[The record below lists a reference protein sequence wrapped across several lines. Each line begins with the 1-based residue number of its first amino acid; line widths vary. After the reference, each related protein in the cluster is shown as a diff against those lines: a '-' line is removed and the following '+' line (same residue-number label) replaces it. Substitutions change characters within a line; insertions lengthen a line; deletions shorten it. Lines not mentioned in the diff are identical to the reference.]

1 MLEMGVGVG
10 SEEEESP
17 WSSLALE
24 DQMKSLKND
33 MDQVMSRLT
42 INNFA
47 ITSPPRSSL
56 SAFADG
62 SESCDPLSYGLCT
75 DDLPPPPPAGKKLRK
90 RRKERERRERER
102 ERERMFSHSRFRQKI
117 AQALTPRI

>member
-1 MLEMGVGVG
+1 VLEMGVGVC

-62 SESCDPLSYGLCT
+62 SEGCDPLSYGLCT
-75 DDLPPPPPAGKKLRK
+75 DDLPPPPAGKKLRE
-90 RRKERERRERER
+90 RRKERRGKRERER
-102 ERERMFSHSRFRQKI
+102 ERERNR
-117 AQALTPRI
+117 